1 MHHTCAELGDRSGG
15 TVYAVEVVSLSPT
28 YTQVKCIVMQGV
40 SGHSATS
47 VFITQRIEL
56 CGAML
61 DQGSGAA
68 VAYLRLPRL

>member
-1 MHHTCAELGDRSGG
+1 MQGVSGHS
-15 TVYAVEVVSLSPT
+15 AT

-61 DQGSGAA
+61 DRGSGCIPPAA
-68 VAYLRLPRL
+68 SALRARGRAS